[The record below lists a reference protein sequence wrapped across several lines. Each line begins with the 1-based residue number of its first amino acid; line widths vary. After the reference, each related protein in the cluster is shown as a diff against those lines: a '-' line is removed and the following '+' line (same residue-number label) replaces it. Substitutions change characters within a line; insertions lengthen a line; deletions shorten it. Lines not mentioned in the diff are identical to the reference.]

1 MQRCSFGI
9 HKIIATL
16 MGPAVLLSVGT
27 AGAQAWTPRAVDPA
41 LAVYQPRPVA
51 VDPFATY
58 LTRDGSVRIGG
69 AEHVQFI
76 VEAFNKQFTDTHPG
90 IRFSVEGK
98 GTTSA
103 VPLLMHGRTLF
114 GAMGRAINPIE
125 AVPFR
130 KIVGRDALEIRIA
143 HTTDSTADHLAT
155 SLAVY
160 VNRANPLTRI
170 SMTQLARVLSE
181 GNPGGDY
188 STWGQ
193 LGLPAPWASRAI
205 HSYGTPEYTGFG
217 DYLQKAHL
225 EGRALTPHHEEFGN
239 TENILARIAEDPAG
253 IGVAAIGLENEK
265 LRQLEVIGA
274 DGGTV
279 TRGAPEEVASGAYPL
294 GRWVYFYVRRSP
306 GQPVDPLVKEYL
318 RLVLSREGQSI
329 VAQQPKGYIPLSAAQ
344 AQAELAKLE

>member
-16 MGPAVLLSVGT
+16 MGPAVMLSVGT

-76 VEAFNKQFTDTHPG
+76 VEAFNKQFIDTHPG

-181 GNPGGDY
+181 EIRAATIRPGASLACRRPGLRAPSIPTARR
-188 STWGQ
+188 STR
-193 LGLPAPWASRAI
+193 ASATTSRRRISRA
-205 HSYGTPEYTGFG
+205 
-217 DYLQKAHL
+217 
-225 EGRALTPHHEEFGN
+225 
-239 TENILARIAEDPAG
+239 AR
-253 IGVAAIGLENEK
+253 
-265 LRQLEVIGA
+265 
-274 DGGTV
+274 
-279 TRGAPEEVASGAYPL
+279 
-294 GRWVYFYVRRSP
+294 
-306 GQPVDPLVKEYL
+306 
-318 RLVLSREGQSI
+318 
-329 VAQQPKGYIPLSAAQ
+329 
-344 AQAELAKLE
+344 